1 MKLLLLF
8 CWVTTL
14 VACPNFETN
23 QSSGGAS
30 EMKNAQ
36 LSQTTTKED
45 SSDVRTILKDIS
57 YFKIGPQQASPPDG
71 TFASGTKV
79 TIVTQSG
86 SYALVQTDE
95 GIKGYVPITVLSSKK

>member
-14 VACPNFETN
+14 IACPNFETN
-23 QSSGGAS
+23 QSSGGAA

-36 LSQTTTKED
+36 LSQANTKHD
-45 SSDVRTILKDIS
+45 LSNVRTIMKDIS

-79 TIVTQSG
+79 TIVSQSG
-86 SYALVQTDE
+86 SYALVQTDT
-95 GIKGYVPITVLSSKK
+95 GIKGYVPITVLSSGK